1 MRRAR
6 ASGFTLIELVI
17 ALTLLAVMLSLLWGA
32 LNFAVRSWD
41 TGEARAAQASQ
52 RRLSDNF
59 LRREMSSLFPM
70 RWRDANVA
78 NIAFEGEKDRMRFAS
93 TRAAGL
99 SKPGISIVG
108 LALEENSDTRQ
119 RDLVMR
125 RALPPADARDF
136 TALDQGDRTVL
147 VPGVERAEFAYFGTE
162 NDLVD
167 GSWRDAWTVPTR
179 IPQLVKLRVKLADG
193 TELPDFVVAARLGEE
208 AGCFENSFQ
217 RTCGPRK

>member
-1 MRRAR
+1 MRRSG

-17 ALTLLAVMLSLLWGA
+17 ALTLLAVMMALLWGS

-41 TGEARAAQASQ
+41 TGEARAAQAAQ

-59 LRREMSSLFPM
+59 LRREMTSLFPM
-70 RWRDANVA
+70 RWRDATA
-78 NIAFEGEKDRMRFAS
+78 AKIAFEGARDYLRFAS
-93 TRAAGL
+93 TRAAGT
-99 SKPGISIVG
+99 SAPGISIVG
-108 LALEENSDTRQ
+108 LALEENGETRG

-136 TALDQGDRTVL
+136 SALDDGERTVL
-147 VPGVERAEFAYFGTE
+147 VPGVERVEFAYFGSE

-167 GSWRDAWTVPTR
+167 GDWRDTWTVPTR
-179 IPQLVKLRVKLADG
+179 IPQMVKLKVKLAG
-193 TELPDFVVAARLGEE
+193 GEELPDFLVAMRLGEE

-217 RTCGPRK
+217 RTCGPRR